1 MEYLNFLDT
10 IKLPFE
16 LPILIHPVTVHFAI
30 ALPIII
36 LILEIVNLFIKRPYL
51 NIITSSFLFFVIFIF
66 TAAFFAGKADGSH
79 AFSLLSPEGQEE
91 LKLHKTIGMYLVY
104 ATVFLFLLKLLS
116 MAIKKDAAQAV
127 YMVALLVF
135 IGVTLKQGKD
145 GGELVY
151 EYGANVEAISKMD
164 DKIMELEDK
173 IDELETKLKEC
184 SSTKEETQQSEAQ
197 EVNSQQDKTE
207 TVKEQESNATL
218 TLQPKNIDQNATT
231 DNNTTH

>member
-1 MEYLNFLDT
+1 MEFLNFLDT

-16 LPILIHPVTVHFAI
+16 LPILLHPVTVHFAI
-30 ALPIII
+30 TLPIII

-104 ATVFLFLLKLLS
+104 ATVFVFLLKLLS

-135 IGVTLKQGKD
+135 IGITLKQGKD

-184 SSTKEETQQSEAQ
+184 SPAKEESQQSTAQ
-197 EVNSQQDKTE
+197 EVNSQPTKTE
-207 TVKEQESNATL
+207 TVEQQESNATL
-218 TLQPKNIDQNATT
+218 TVQSENIDQNATT